1 MRIKMKQYILFAI
14 LAGVLWGVGGYFEK
28 AGMREMGMPPI
39 AGITIRTLVALIIL
53 GLISLSS
60 WNLIQN
66 PSNTKAWL
74 MLIIGGGII
83 AGSFGMWSFYTALV
97 KSENLGVTLAVAFAL
112 SPVAGTLLGLIKGTQ
127 ELNWKISIGILF
139 IVIGIVLVQ
148 LSHKTQS

>member
-1 MRIKMKQYILFAI
+1 MKQYIFYAI
-14 LAGVLWGVGGYFEK
+14 LAGIFWGVGGYFEK

-39 AGITIRTLVALIIL
+39 AGITVRTFVALLIL

-60 WNLIQN
+60 WSLIQN

-74 MLIIGGGII
+74 MMIIGGGII

-97 KSENLGVTLAVAFAL
+97 KSENLGVTLAVAFAM

-127 ELNWKISIGILF
+127 ELNWKITTGVLL

-148 LSHKTQS
+148 LSHKPHN

>member
-1 MRIKMKQYILFAI
+1 MKQYILFAI

-127 ELNWKISIGILF
+127 ELNWKISSGILF